1 MPNPNYGTSGYG
13 VGGYG
18 NEPVETLPIG
28 YYQNL
33 LSSQWRNSVKL
44 TALLYTLLR
53 KFDDVSQCMVQ
64 MDAALDLDN
73 AVGPQ
78 LDQCGAVA
86 GVGRT
91 VPFQPTGGVSPV
103 LDDAS
108 YRLLIK
114 AKIAQNQWDGTIGS
128 LYPIWQSLFPG
139 GKIVVADQQNMT
151 AEIIMSGAFTSIAK
165 DMISNG
171 LIVPRP
177 EGVEYTYTFAT
188 LPIFGFD
195 EDTTLVAGFD
205 QGHFI

>member
-1 MPNPNYGTSGYG
+1 M
-13 VGGYG
+13 GGYG

-33 LSSQWRNSVKL
+33 LSSQWRNSAKL
-44 TALLYTLLR
+44 TALLYVLLK

-73 AVGPQ
+73 AEGPQ

-91 VPFQPTGGVSPV
+91 VSFQPTGGVSPV
-103 LDDAS
+103 LDDTS

-151 AEIIMSGAFTSIAK
+151 AEIIMSGAFTSIVK

-195 EDTTLVAGFD
+195 ESTALVAGFD
-205 QGHFI
+205 QGHFA